1 LKQLARKE
9 QDIRIKEYTKKNGD
23 KAYMFKLYLG
33 IDPDTSKPIRTTR
46 RGFRTQREARLAIA
60 DLEINGLPKPE
71 IGTELDLQTY
81 EQIYDLWYEE
91 YKTTVKASTLL
102 KTERVFKNHI
112 IPAFGNKPIQDI
124 KPMDVQNQMNEWH
137 KKLVRASMV
146 MNYAGLVFDYAI
158 RMQLISLNPTKVIKK
173 PVRKKSVTEDKDMNF
188 YDKDEL
194 KKFMAV
200 LENDNNFRAY
210 VYFRLLAFTGMRK
223 GESLALKWSDINLDK
238 QTLYIN
244 KAVSRS
250 ATGLYIQTPKTP
262 SSIRRISIDDK
273 TVSVLRQ
280 YAEDAA
286 EGLVF
291 QSEDGGIL
299 SPAKPRKWYLVA
311 IKKLPEDFKQ
321 ISIHGFRHTHASLL
335 FEAGASIKDVQ
346 SRLGHSD
353 IQTTM
358 DVYTHVSKTAKE
370 QLANRFNDYVDF

>member
-1 LKQLARKE
+1 MAKKE
-9 QDIRIKEYTKKNGD
+9 QDIRIKEYVKKNGE

-33 IDPDTSKPIRTTR
+33 IDQDTKKPIRTTR

-60 DLEINGLPKPE
+60 DLELNGLSKPE
-71 IGTELDLQTY
+71 SEPQMIHTY
-81 EQIYDLWYEE
+81 EQIYNLWYEE

-112 IPAFGNKPIQDI
+112 LPAFGNKPIQDI
-124 KPMDVQNQMNEWH
+124 KPMDAQNQMNIWH

-158 RMQLISLNPTKVIKK
+158 RMQLINMNPTKVIKK
-173 PVRKKSVTEDKDMNF
+173 PVRKESVREDKDMNF

-194 KKFMAV
+194 KKFMAA
-200 LENDNNFRAY
+200 LENNNNFRAF

-223 GESLALKWSDINLDK
+223 GESLALKWSDIDLEK

-273 TVSVLRQ
+273 TVSILQ
-280 YAEDAA
+280 EYKKKSPD
-286 EGLVF
+286 GLVF

-299 SPAKPRKWYLVA
+299 SPAKPRKWYLTA
-311 IKKLPEDFKQ
+311 MKNLPDDFKQ

-370 QLANRFNDYVDF
+370 QLANRFNNYVDF

>member
-1 LKQLARKE
+1 MAKKE
-9 QDIRIKEYTKKNGD
+9 QDIRIKEYVKKNGE

-33 IDPDTSKPIRTTR
+33 IDQDTKKPIRTTR

-60 DLEINGLPKPE
+60 DLELNGLSKPE
-71 IGTELDLQTY
+71 SEPQMIHTY
-81 EQIYDLWYEE
+81 EQIYNLWYEE

-112 IPAFGNKPIQDI
+112 LPAFGNKPIQDI
-124 KPMDVQNQMNEWH
+124 KPMDAQNQMNIWH

-158 RMQLISLNPTKVIKK
+158 RMQLINMNPTKVIKK
-173 PVRKKSVTEDKDMNF
+173 PVRKESVREDKDMNF

-194 KKFMAV
+194 KKFMAA
-200 LENDNNFRAY
+200 LENNNNFRAF

-223 GESLALKWSDINLDK
+223 GESLALKWSDIDLEK

-273 TVSVLRQ
+273 TVSILQ
-280 YAEDAA
+280 EYKKESPD
-286 EGLVF
+286 GLVF

-299 SPAKPRKWYLVA
+299 SPAKPRKWYLTA
-311 IKKLPEDFKQ
+311 MKNLADDFKQ

-370 QLANRFNDYVDF
+370 QLANRFNNYVDF

>member
-1 LKQLARKE
+1 MAKKE
-9 QDIRIKEYTKKNGD
+9 QDIRIKEYVKKNGE

-33 IDPDTSKPIRTTR
+33 IDQDTKKPIRTTR

-60 DLEINGLPKPE
+60 DLELNGLSKPE
-71 IGTELDLQTY
+71 SEPQMIHTY
-81 EQIYDLWYEE
+81 EQIYNLWYEE

-112 IPAFGNKPIQDI
+112 LPAFGNKPIQDI
-124 KPMDVQNQMNEWH
+124 KPMDAQNQMNIWH

-158 RMQLISLNPTKVIKK
+158 RMQLINMNPTKVIKK
-173 PVRKKSVTEDKDMNF
+173 PVRKESVREDKDMNF

-194 KKFMAV
+194 KKFMAA
-200 LENDNNFRAY
+200 LENNNNFRAF

-223 GESLALKWSDINLDK
+223 GESLALKWSDIDLEK

-273 TVSVLRQ
+273 TVSILQ
-280 YAEDAA
+280 EHKKESPD
-286 EGLVF
+286 GLVF

-299 SPAKPRKWYLVA
+299 SPAKPRKWYLTA
-311 IKKLPEDFKQ
+311 MKNLPDDFKQ

-370 QLANRFNDYVDF
+370 QLANRFNNYVDF

>member
-1 LKQLARKE
+1 MAKKE
-9 QDIRIKEYTKKNGD
+9 QDIRIKEYVKKNGE

-33 IDPDTSKPIRTTR
+33 IDQDTKKPIRTTR

-60 DLEINGLPKPE
+60 DLELNGLSKPE
-71 IGTELDLQTY
+71 SEPQMIHTY
-81 EQIYDLWYEE
+81 EQIYNLWYEE

-112 IPAFGNKPIQDI
+112 LPAFGNKPIQDI
-124 KPMDVQNQMNEWH
+124 KPMDAQNQMNIWH

-158 RMQLISLNPTKVIKK
+158 RMQLINMNPTKVIKK
-173 PVRKKSVTEDKDMNF
+173 PVRKESVREDKDMNF

-194 KKFMAV
+194 KKFMAA
-200 LENDNNFRAY
+200 LENNNNFRAF
-210 VYFRLLAFTGMRK
+210 VYFHLLAFTGMRK
-223 GESLALKWSDINLDK
+223 GESLALKWSDIDLEK

-273 TVSVLRQ
+273 TVSILQ
-280 YAEDAA
+280 EYKKESPD
-286 EGLVF
+286 GLVF

-299 SPAKPRKWYLVA
+299 SPAKPRKWYLTA
-311 IKKLPEDFKQ
+311 MKNLPDDFKQ

-370 QLANRFNDYVDF
+370 QLANRFNNYVDF

>member
-1 LKQLARKE
+1 MAKKE
-9 QDIRIKEYTKKNGD
+9 QDIRIKEYVKKNGE

-33 IDPDTSKPIRTTR
+33 IDQDTKKPIRTTR

-60 DLEINGLPKPE
+60 DLELNGLSKPE
-71 IGTELDLQTY
+71 SEPQMIHTY
-81 EQIYDLWYEE
+81 EQIYNLWYEE

-112 IPAFGNKPIQDI
+112 LPAFGNKPIQDI
-124 KPMDVQNQMNEWH
+124 KPMDAQNQMNVWH

-158 RMQLISLNPTKVIKK
+158 RMQLINMNPTKVIKK
-173 PVRKKSVTEDKDMNF
+173 PVRKESVREDKDMNF

-194 KKFMAV
+194 KKFMAA
-200 LENDNNFRAY
+200 LENNNNFRAF

-223 GESLALKWSDINLDK
+223 GESLALKWSDIDLEK

-273 TVSVLRQ
+273 TVSILQ
-280 YAEDAA
+280 EYKKESPD
-286 EGLVF
+286 GLVF

-299 SPAKPRKWYLVA
+299 SPAKPRKWYLTA
-311 IKKLPEDFKQ
+311 MKNLPDDFKQ

-370 QLANRFNDYVDF
+370 QLANRFNNYVDF

>member
-1 LKQLARKE
+1 MARKE
-9 QDIRIKEYTKKNGD
+9 QDIRIKEYIKKNGER
-23 KAYMFKLYLG
+23 AYMFQLYLG
-33 IDPDTSKPIRTTR
+33 TDPDTGKPIRTTR
-46 RGFRTQREARLAIA
+46 RGFKTTREARLAIA
-60 DLEINGLPKPE
+60 DLEVNGMQKQEVAEEPE
-71 IGTELDLQTY
+71 IQTY
-81 EQIYDLWYEE
+81 EEIYDLWYEE
-91 YKTTVKASTLL
+91 YKSTVKASTLL

-112 IPAFGNKPIQDI
+112 LPAFGNKPIQDI
-124 KPMDVQNQMNEWH
+124 KPMDAQNQMNNWH

-158 RMQLISLNPTKVIKK
+158 RMQLINMNPTKVIKK
-173 PVRKKSVTEDKDMNF
+173 PVRKESVREDKDMNF

-194 KKFMAV
+194 KKFMAA
-200 LENDNNFRAY
+200 LENNNNFRAF

-223 GESLALKWSDINLDK
+223 GESLALKWSDIDLEK

-273 TVSVLRQ
+273 TVSILQ
-280 YAEDAA
+280 EYKEESPD
-286 EGLVF
+286 GLVF

-299 SPAKPRKWYLVA
+299 SPAKPRKWYLTA
-311 IKKLPEDFKQ
+311 MKNLPDDFKQ

-358 DVYTHVSKTAKE
+358 NVYTHVSKTAKE
-370 QLANRFNDYVDF
+370 QLANRFNNYVDF

>member
-1 LKQLARKE
+1 MKQLAKKE
-9 QDIRIKEYTKKNGD
+9 QDIRIKEYVKKNGE

-33 IDPDTSKPIRTTR
+33 IDQDTKKPIRTTR

-60 DLEINGLPKPE
+60 DLELNGLSKPE
-71 IGTELDLQTY
+71 SEPQMIHTY
-81 EQIYDLWYEE
+81 EQIYNLWYEE

-112 IPAFGNKPIQDI
+112 LPAFGNKPIQDI
-124 KPMDVQNQMNEWH
+124 KPMDAQNQMNIWH

-158 RMQLISLNPTKVIKK
+158 RMQLINMNPTKVIKK
-173 PVRKKSVTEDKDMNF
+173 PVRKESVREDKDMNF

-194 KKFMAV
+194 KKFMAA
-200 LENDNNFRAY
+200 LENNNNFRSF

-223 GESLALKWSDINLDK
+223 GESLALKWSDIDLEK

-273 TVSVLRQ
+273 TVSILQ
-280 YAEDAA
+280 EYKKKSPD
-286 EGLVF
+286 GLVF

-299 SPAKPRKWYLVA
+299 SPAKPRKWYLTA
-311 IKKLPEDFKQ
+311 MKNLPDDFKQ

-370 QLANRFNDYVDF
+370 QLANRFNNYVDF

>member
-1 LKQLARKE
+1 MAKKE
-9 QDIRIKEYTKKNGD
+9 QDIRIKEYVKKNGE

-33 IDPDTSKPIRTTR
+33 IDQDTKKPIRTTR

-60 DLEINGLPKPE
+60 DLELNGLSKPE
-71 IGTELDLQTY
+71 SEPQMIHTY
-81 EQIYDLWYEE
+81 EQIYNLWYEE

-112 IPAFGNKPIQDI
+112 LPAFGNKPIQDI
-124 KPMDVQNQMNEWH
+124 KPIDAQNQMNIWH

-158 RMQLISLNPTKVIKK
+158 RMQLINMNPTKVIKK
-173 PVRKKSVTEDKDMNF
+173 PVRKESVREDKDMNF

-194 KKFMAV
+194 KKFMAA
-200 LENDNNFRAY
+200 LENNNNFRAF

-223 GESLALKWSDINLDK
+223 GESLALKWSDIDLEK

-250 ATGLYIQTPKTP
+250 ATGLYIQTQKTP

-273 TVSVLRQ
+273 TVSILQ
-280 YAEDAA
+280 EYKKESPD
-286 EGLVF
+286 GLVF

-299 SPAKPRKWYLVA
+299 SPAKPRKWYLTA
-311 IKKLPEDFKQ
+311 MKNLPDDFKQ

-370 QLANRFNDYVDF
+370 QLANRFNNYVDF

>member
-1 LKQLARKE
+1 MAKKE
-9 QDIRIKEYTKKNGD
+9 QDIRIKEYVKKNGE

-33 IDPDTSKPIRTTR
+33 IDQDTKKPIRTTR

-60 DLEINGLPKPE
+60 DLELNGLSKPE
-71 IGTELDLQTY
+71 SEPQMIHTY
-81 EQIYDLWYEE
+81 EQIYNLWYEE

-112 IPAFGNKPIQDI
+112 LPAFGNKPIQDI
-124 KPMDVQNQMNEWH
+124 KPMDAQNQMNNWH

-158 RMQLISLNPTKVIKK
+158 RMQLINMNPTKVIKK
-173 PVRKKSVTEDKDMNF
+173 PVRKESVREDKDMNF

-194 KKFMAV
+194 KKFMAA
-200 LENDNNFRAY
+200 LENNNNFRAF

-223 GESLALKWSDINLDK
+223 GESLALKWSDIDLEK

-273 TVSVLRQ
+273 TVSILQ
-280 YAEDAA
+280 EYKKESPD
-286 EGLVF
+286 GLVF

-299 SPAKPRKWYLVA
+299 SPAKPRKWYLTA
-311 IKKLPEDFKQ
+311 MKNLPDDFKQ

-370 QLANRFNDYVDF
+370 QLANRFNNYVDF

>member
-1 LKQLARKE
+1 MAKKE
-9 QDIRIKEYTKKNGD
+9 QDIRIKEKKKKNGE

-33 IDPDTSKPIRTTR
+33 IDQDTKKPIRTTR

-60 DLEINGLPKPE
+60 DLELNGLSKPE
-71 IGTELDLQTY
+71 SEPQMIHTY
-81 EQIYDLWYEE
+81 EQIYNLWYEE

-112 IPAFGNKPIQDI
+112 LPAFGNKPIQDI
-124 KPMDVQNQMNEWH
+124 KPMDAQNQMNIWH

-158 RMQLISLNPTKVIKK
+158 RMQLINMNPTKVIKK
-173 PVRKKSVTEDKDMNF
+173 PVRKESVREDKDMNF

-194 KKFMAV
+194 KKFMAA
-200 LENDNNFRAY
+200 LENNNNFRAF

-223 GESLALKWSDINLDK
+223 GESLALKWSDIDLEK

-273 TVSVLRQ
+273 TVSILQ
-280 YAEDAA
+280 EYKKESPD
-286 EGLVF
+286 GLVF

-299 SPAKPRKWYLVA
+299 SPAKPRKWYLTA
-311 IKKLPEDFKQ
+311 MKNLPDDFKQ

-370 QLANRFNDYVDF
+370 QLANRFNNYVDF

>member
-1 LKQLARKE
+1 MAKKE
-9 QDIRIKEYTKKNGD
+9 QDIRIKEYVKKNGE

-33 IDPDTSKPIRTTR
+33 IDQDTKKPIRTTR

-60 DLEINGLPKPE
+60 DLELNGLSKPE
-71 IGTELDLQTY
+71 SEPQMIHTY
-81 EQIYDLWYEE
+81 EQIYNLWYEE
-91 YKTTVKASTLL
+91 YKTAVKASTLL

-112 IPAFGNKPIQDI
+112 LPAFGNKPIQDI
-124 KPMDVQNQMNEWH
+124 KPMDAQNQMNIWH

-158 RMQLISLNPTKVIKK
+158 RMQLINMNPTKVIKK
-173 PVRKKSVTEDKDMNF
+173 PVRKESVREDKDMNF

-194 KKFMAV
+194 KKFMAA
-200 LENDNNFRAY
+200 LENNNNFRAF

-223 GESLALKWSDINLDK
+223 GESLALKWSDIDLEK

-273 TVSVLRQ
+273 TVSILQ
-280 YAEDAA
+280 EYKKESPD
-286 EGLVF
+286 GLIF

-299 SPAKPRKWYLVA
+299 SPAKPRKWYLTA
-311 IKKLPEDFKQ
+311 MKNLPDDFKQ

-370 QLANRFNDYVDF
+370 QLANRFNNYVDF